1 MNILLTNDSRLP
13 IYEQLVRAIKQSIL
27 RGEAGPGD
35 MLPSIRGLARD
46 LDISVITTSRAYE
59 ELEKEGLIYSVQGK
73 GFYVSRMD
81 KKLLKETQLKDWEEA
96 AGAWIDEGKRLGL
109 SLEEIL
115 KAAELLYTR

>member
-13 IYEQLVRAIKQSIL
+13 IYEQLMRAIKQSIL

-73 GFYVSRMD
+73 GFYVNQMD
-81 KKLLKETQLKDWEEA
+81 KKLLKETQLKYWEEA

-115 KAAELLYTR
+115 KAAELLYSR

>member
-115 KAAELLYTR
+115 KTAELLYTR

>member
-73 GFYVSRMD
+73 GFYVSQMD

-115 KAAELLYTR
+115 KTAELLYTR

>member
-1 MNILLTNDSRLP
+1 MNILLTHESRLP

-73 GFYVSRMD
+73 GFYVSQMD

-115 KAAELLYTR
+115 KTAELLYTR

>member
-1 MNILLTNDSRLP
+1 MNILLTNESRLP

-73 GFYVSRMD
+73 GFYVSQMD
-81 KKLLKETQLKDWEEA
+81 KELLKETQLKDWEEA

-115 KAAELLYTR
+115 KTAELLYTR

>member
-13 IYEQLVRAIKQSIL
+13 IYEQLMRAIKQSIL

-59 ELEKEGLIYSVQGK
+59 ELEKEGLIYSVQGT
-73 GFYVSRMD
+73 GFYVNQMD

-115 KAAELLYTR
+115 KAAELLYSR

>member
-1 MNILLTNDSRLP
+1 MNILLTNESRLP

-73 GFYVSRMD
+73 GFYVSQMD

-115 KAAELLYTR
+115 KTAELLYTR

>member
-73 GFYVSRMD
+73 GFYVNHMD

-115 KAAELLYTR
+115 KTAELLYTR